1 MPAKKPAAAK
11 KTAPKAAAARKTA
24 PKRAAAQVKKPRA
37 VICDDDAMTRSIER
51 SVLERAGYDVMAEV
65 GTAIE
70 ALQLCLNFRP
80 DVLLLDLVLPAM
92 SGEDVI
98 PAINTGAPDT
108 TIIIV
113 SSFDPSAAVHAGA
126 RFVVPKTSNKELE
139 SLLVTLAARPRRSAS

>member
-1 MPAKKPAAAK
+1 MKTMPAKKAAPAKKPAAKKAPAK
-11 KTAPKAAAARKTA
+11 KAPA
-24 PKRAAAQVKKPRA
+24 KKMRA

-51 SVLERAGYDVMAEV
+51 AVLERAGFEIMAEV

-70 ALQLCLNFRP
+70 ALQLCLNYRP

-98 PAINTGAPDT
+98 PAINSGAPDT

-113 SSFDPSAAVHAGA
+113 SSFDPSAAIHAGA

-139 SLLVTLAARPRRSAS
+139 ALLVSIAARPTGVAS